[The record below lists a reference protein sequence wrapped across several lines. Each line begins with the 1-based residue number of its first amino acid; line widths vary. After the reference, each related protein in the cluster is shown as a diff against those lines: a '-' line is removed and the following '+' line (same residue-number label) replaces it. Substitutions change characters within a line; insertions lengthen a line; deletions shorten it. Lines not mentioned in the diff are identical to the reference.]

1 MTQNEQFRNQAMDTK
16 KSQKKDSDDEWL
28 FMIVKPKF
36 ATGFQDWFLS
46 IYWV

>member
-28 FMIVKPKF
+28 FH
-36 ATGFQDWFLS
+36 DS
-46 IYWV
+46 